1 MSLSRTFLQSRG
13 YKCDVYVFN
22 QSLSKD
28 FFLQAMGTN
37 VTNVTNSSSLLS
49 KDFLENRGY

>member
-22 QSLSKD
+22 HSLSKD